1 MFLKECLM
9 SDLNRFCR
17 FIIICLFAGLLWPG
31 VASAQNRRQ
40 DVIYLKSGS
49 MLTGNLIHCD
59 SLRGVRID
67 NNCGSWLFP
76 IGEVDSVNIQ
86 GFRQPSSEKRNGYYN
101 LNSGSLLFGE
111 GADGFVP
118 YPSITMVNGY
128 QWNQNLFTGA
138 GLGYE
143 YFGWSVLPVFAELLF
158 FMKPDV
164 LTPYLSLR
172 SGYAFPLSKNPDS
185 NLNGSQ
191 GRNYGGVL
199 LNPEAGLKISI
210 GERSALLIGI
220 GYRYQE
226 LSRTS
231 PGYDWSGNYSRKTV
245 THYNR
250 IALKAG
256 ILFR

>member
-1 MFLKECLM
+1 MFLKKCLM

-49 MLTGNLIHCD
+49 VLTGNLIHCD

-101 LNSGSLLFGE
+101 QSSGSLLFGE

-128 QWNQNLFTGA
+128 HWNQNLFTGA

-199 LNPEAGLKISI
+199 LNPEAGLKISV

>member
-1 MFLKECLM
+1 MFLKKCLM
-9 SDLNRFCR
+9 SDLNRICR
-17 FIIICLFAGLLWPG
+17 VTFICLYAGLLLPG
-31 VASAQNRRQ
+31 GASAQNRRQ
-40 DVIYLKSGS
+40 DVIFLKSGS
-49 MLTGNLIHCD
+49 VLTGNLIYCD

-67 NNCGSWLFP
+67 NDCGSWLFS
-76 IGEVDSVNIQ
+76 IGEVDSVNIL
-86 GFRQPSSEKRNGYYN
+86 GFCQRSSDKRNGYYN
-101 LNSGSLLFGE
+101 LSSGSLLFGE

-118 YPSITMVNGY
+118 YLSMTMVNGY
-128 QWNQNLFTGA
+128 HWNQNFFTGA

-185 NLNGSQ
+185 YQNGSQ

-199 LNPEAGLKISI
+199 LNPEAGLKISV
-210 GERSALLIGI
+210 GERSAFLIGI

-231 PGYDWSGNYSRKTV
+231 PGYDRSGNYSRKTV

-250 IALKAG
+250 ITLKAG
-256 ILFR
+256 VLFR

>member
-1 MFLKECLM
+1 MFLKNCLM

-17 FIIICLFAGLLWPG
+17 VTIICLYAGLLLQG
-31 VASAQNRRQ
+31 GASAQVRKQ

-49 MLTGNLIHCD
+49 VLTGSLIHCD

-67 NNCGSWLFP
+67 NDCGSWLFS
-76 IGEVDSVNIQ
+76 IREVDSVSIQ
-86 GFRQPSSEKRNGYYN
+86 DLRRRSSDKRNGYYN
-101 LNSGSLLFGE
+101 LSSGSLLFGE

-128 QWNQNLFTGA
+128 QWNQRFYTGA

-143 YFGWSVLPVFAELLF
+143 YFGCSVLPVFAELLF

-164 LTPYLSLR
+164 LTPFLSLR
-172 SGYAFPLSKNPDS
+172 SGYSFPLSKNPDS
-185 NLNGSQ
+185 YLNGVQ
-191 GRNYGGVL
+191 GKNYGGVL
-199 LNPEAGLKISI
+199 LNPEAGLKISV

-231 PGYDWSGNYSRKTV
+231 PGYDWSGNYSRKTF
-245 THYNR
+245 TRYNR
-250 IALKAG
+250 ITLKAG
-256 ILFR
+256 ILFW